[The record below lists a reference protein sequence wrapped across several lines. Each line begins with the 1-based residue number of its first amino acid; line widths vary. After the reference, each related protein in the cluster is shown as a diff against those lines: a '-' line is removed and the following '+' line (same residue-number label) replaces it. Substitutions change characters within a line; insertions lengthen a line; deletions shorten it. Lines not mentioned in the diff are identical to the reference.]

1 LLANVEDNM
10 LRANRFSKVVIHCRG
25 NIVAVTVGGRTLI
38 QGLIVNNA
46 NELCGAVG
54 IACMRSKMIFKESEG
69 KYKSEGAARE
79 WSTVAIVIVS
89 YLT

>member
-1 LLANVEDNM
+1 MLANVEDNM

-38 QGLIVNNA
+38 QGLIVANA

-69 KYKSEGAARE
+69 K
-79 WSTVAIVIVS
+79 
-89 YLT
+89 